1 VGEEDR
7 LHCSYFLKLKNGDL
21 RSQGGSEALNF
32 ATLFQDKVED
42 NSIINGAYKTKNQS
56 PLHTCQQRSTFFL
69 NHNRYI
75 GSCSKA

>member
-7 LHCSYFLKLKNGDL
+7 LNCSYFLKLKNGDL

-32 ATLFQDKVED
+32 ATLFQDKVEE

-56 PLHTCQQRSTFFL
+56 LIDTCHQVSTFLL
-69 NHNRYI
+69 NHI
-75 GSCSKA
+75 DT